1 MGGLNPIN
9 TVISAYQQLGVNNLQ
24 RLEIGKIQENIASE
38 QINKI
43 GSSSAPEVAR
53 RDTKSSF
60 ERLLTDFVNQVNE
73 KQQVADS
80 TVKDLLSGKEVSLHQ
95 AVIAMEEANVAFSL
109 MVEVRNKLI
118 EAYQELMR
126 MQI

>member
-1 MGGLNPIN
+1 MTGLTPINNFQIYSQHLLQNNLNVDKAGGKIALEELQKTGLQGLNP
-9 TVISAYQQLGVNNLQ
+9 L
-24 RLEIGKIQENIASE
+24 
-38 QINKI
+38 NK
-43 GSSSAPEVAR
+43 STEVG
-53 RDTKSSF
+53 F
-60 ERLLTDFVNQVNE
+60 ERILNEFVQQVNE
-73 KQQVADS
+73 KQEVANS

-126 MQI
+126 MQM